1 MSFKLSYKPFGEQ
14 GILVEWPNQISESIL
29 EDVLGFK
36 SKIGN
41 VDVADIAEVRTAYQS
56 LLILFHTP
64 VNFQK
69 KIEVLKNIYT
79 SAENE
84 EKRTSQLWRIPVC
97 YDDCFALDLEHL
109 SAVKNITKSEIMKRH
124 TKVTY
129 TVYFIGFLPGF
140 LYLGGLDD
148 TLSMP
153 RKSTP
158 RLAIEKGA
166 VAIGGNQTGVY
177 PSESPGGW
185 NIIGQSPIPFFD
197 KNLNPPCFTAPGD
210 RIQFYAVNLKE
221 FNDIKVLVDAGV
233 YQIESEV
240 TID

>member
-29 EDVLGFK
+29 ENVLGFK
-36 SKIGN
+36 SKIRIAE
-41 VDVADIAEVRTAYQS
+41 DADIAEVRTAYQS
-56 LLILFHTP
+56 VLILFHTP
-64 VNFQK
+64 INFQQ
-69 KIEVLKNIYT
+69 KIEGLKRVYA
-79 SAENE
+79 SAEKE

-109 SAVKNITKSEIMKRH
+109 SAVKNISKSEIIKRH
-124 TKVTY
+124 IQATY

-158 RLAIEKGA
+158 RLVIEKGA
-166 VAIGGNQTGVY
+166 VAIGGNQIGVY

-185 NIIGQSPIPFFD
+185 NIIGKSPIPFFNE
-197 KNLNPPCFTAPGD
+197 NLNPPCFAVPGD
-210 RIQFYAVNLKE
+210 RIEFYAVNLKE

-240 TID
+240 TSD